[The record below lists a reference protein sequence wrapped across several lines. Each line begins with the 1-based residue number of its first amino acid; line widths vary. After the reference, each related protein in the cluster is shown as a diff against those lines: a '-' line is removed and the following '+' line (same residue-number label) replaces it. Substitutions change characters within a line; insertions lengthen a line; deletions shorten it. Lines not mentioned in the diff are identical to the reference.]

1 MNPGD
6 LIRIV
11 RSDRPVAR
19 EHIGKIGIVVR
30 LKHLHPTE
38 IFEIL
43 IDGRIGNFCRS
54 SLELINETR

>member
-1 MNPGD
+1 MKPGD

-19 EHIGKIGIVVR
+19 EHIGKIGVVVR

-43 IDGRIGNFCRS
+43 IDGHIGNFCRS
-54 SLELINETR
+54 SLELINEAR

>member
-1 MNPGD
+1 MKPGD

-19 EHIGKIGIVVR
+19 EHIGKIGVVVR
-30 LKHLHPTE
+30 LKHLHPTD

-54 SLELINETR
+54 SLEIINEAR